1 MHVYTFMFLACAHVE
16 ALGGLTIFGNLT
28 LLNILNDRSHEVPV
42 AGTAHTYD
50 ITAFCAEERFFT
62 CISQCQNTTSVVLI
76 ITKICH

>member
-16 ALGGLTIFGNLT
+16 ALGGIFGNLT
-28 LLNILNDRSHEVPV
+28 LLNTLNDHSHEVLV

-50 ITAFCAEERFFT
+50 ITAFCAEERIFT
-62 CISQCQNTTSVVLI
+62 CMSQCQNTTSVVLI